1 MSFGCCSIERFG
13 DIERN
18 EVAASVE
25 VYLNNFAD
33 GSEYIGVVEDTEFV
47 DCAGL
52 VEDIEFFVGFCSIE
66 LFEC

>member
-25 VYLNNFAD
+25 VYLSSFFD
-33 GSEYIGVVEDTEFV
+33 GSEYIGVVADTEFV
-47 DCAGL
+47 DCAGH
-52 VEDIEFFVGFCSIE
+52 VEDIEFVGGFCSIE
-66 LFEC
+66 LF